1 MSAEED
7 KGELFAL
14 PADLYDQL
22 AGWAAERGISL
33 NELIVALLEQSFQ
46 SRH

>member
-1 MSAEED
+1 MSAEAAG
-7 KGELFAL
+7 GELLSL
-14 PADLYDQL
+14 PAELHDQL

-46 SRH
+46 ARH